1 MSIYAKEVNKYLTAL
16 QNGDATQFK
25 PLYEAMQTHV
35 MGIARYY
42 LIDKSYC
49 EDVTSEV
56 FQKIFLYVNSY
67 TENTDGYNWICRIT
81 ENIAYDY
88 NSRMPPPS
96 ADPAK
101 IDLVAREFAISDDT
115 EEKLDLFR
123 AIDSLE
129 PDSREL
135 IYLRY
140 FLGKTYQEIG
150 EKLNISKVAVKKK
163 IDKILSKLKIFIET
177 GNC

>member
-1 MSIYAKEVNKYLTAL
+1 MSIYAKEVNKYLVAL
-16 QNGDATQFK
+16 KNGDITQFK

-56 FQKIFLYVNSY
+56 FHKIFLYVKSY
-67 TENTDGYNWICRIT
+67 QEDTDGYNWICRIT
-81 ENIAYDY
+81 ENIAYNY
-88 NSRMPPPS
+88 NTRMPPPS
-96 ADPAK
+96 IDPATVDSV
-101 IDLVAREFAISDDT
+101 IREVTTSDDT

-129 PDSREL
+129 PESREL
-135 IYLRY
+135 IYQHY

-150 EKLNISKVAVKKK
+150 ERLRISRVAVKKK

-177 GNC
+177 GKR